1 MKRLRNTIGVGAGKA
16 TGWTMRALGRSSTA
30 LPGYVAERIGRNPLR
45 HYLRNRHYAKTILI
59 TGTNGKT
66 TTTMLIAEVMKL
78 AGLRVVN
85 NRSGSNLTRGVLT
98 ALLADTRRGDDTVL
112 LLEVD
117 EASMSTVCQATNP
130 DIIVVSNIFRDQLDR
145 YGEVDTTRRLL
156 RQAIELAPNA
166 ELVLCAD
173 DPHVASLALDLNRKV
188 HYFGM
193 NTNGIKA
200 LEHDHASDIPLSPIT
215 GVPLK
220 YSRRYFGHVGVY
232 RATDGS
238 FSRPTPDVSVEDIDL
253 HDSVQVVTF
262 KLKNQ
267 SSKMVVK
274 SPLLGVYNGYNLA
287 SAIMVALACN
297 LDNDVII
304 SALQNN
310 SRAFGRQ
317 ESITYQ
323 GRQCTFL
330 LVKNPTGFNQVIQS
344 FFTKPTNPPIL
355 IVINDNFADGRD
367 VSWLWDV
374 AIEDISTDGPI
385 IVSGLRAYD
394 MALRLKYAD
403 KNCRVIEDPM
413 QAISEL
419 VQVGG
424 DETIYI
430 LPTYTALLDIR
441 KQLSLKL
448 EHSS

>member
-16 TGWTMRALGRSSTA
+16 TGWTMRALGRASTA
-30 LPGYVAERIGRNPLR
+30 LPGYVAERIGQNPLQ

-117 EASMSTVCQATNP
+117 EASMSAVCQATNP

-145 YGEVDTTRRLL
+145 YGEVDTTRSFL

-173 DPHVASLALDLNRKV
+173 DPHVASLALDLKRKV

-238 FSRPTPDVSVEDIDL
+238 FSRPTPDVSVEDISL
-253 HDSVQVVTF
+253 NDSVQAVTF

-267 SSKMVVK
+267 SSKMVVR

-344 FFTKPTNPPIL
+344 FFTKPTNSPIL

-374 AIEDISTDGPI
+374 AIEDIAADGPI

-441 KQLSLKL
+441 QQLSLKL